1 MGAAHFLPAP
11 REVNH
16 VDPRRRERSPP
27 PDQAVR
33 EVLRPQFRQDLGCV
47 SSRCF
52 SFVYSRLYYTPVAS
66 SRPEDALST
75 IPAPPL
81 DDRDADRTPPSSFLP
96 QPPSSRSSPSPPT
109 PATPSRC
116 ARATPRTVPPIR
128 ARKTK
133 PPHAGAIRA
142 PRRAAPRSRPRPR
155 AHPDVSPRPSPP
167 PSRGKRRRLTQRNSP
182 NSSHPIPPQPTYPPL
197 FIFAGAPRFRLRL
210 RARRRG

>member
-1 MGAAHFLPAP
+1 MSTPDAENAPLLRTKRSERSSVLSFAKTSGASRLDVFLLCTRVCTTPPWRHPAP
-11 REVNH
+11 R
-16 VDPRRRERSPP
+16 
-27 PDQAVR
+27 
-33 EVLRPQFRQDLGCV
+33 
-47 SSRCF
+47 
-52 SFVYSRLYYTPVAS
+52 TPV
-66 SRPEDALST
+66 ST